1 MMGSPDDGL
10 LTRQHEVQ
18 RLLGQCLLRLQ
29 AYERLMKA
37 IVAHHDISGSA
48 QSLDNA
54 QASRLTDIG
63 RKTLGTL
70 VSHLLESFLTT
81 DERRRSAESSVEPL
95 ANEHMGRVRIQ
106 IDLPADDFARTEN
119 GLKELVLLRNNLVHH
134 FLEWH
139 DLGSLDGCRAA
150 EAALIDASGRIKQH
164 FEGLRQWA
172 EDLDRIRLHAAEV
185 IRSEALRDFVVDGTI
200 PWPITEIV
208 RALKEAAG
216 ELAIEG
222 WAPVAKASDWVTA
235 RYPGEVPANYGC
247 RTWRQVLH
255 QSGIFE
261 LRYVQT
267 EGQRVGWY
275 RVRGHVLHS

>member
-1 MMGSPDDGL
+1 MTGSTDGGL
-10 LTRQHEVQ
+10 RMRQHEVQ

-48 QSLDNA
+48 PSLDKA

-81 DERRRSAESSVEPL
+81 DEKRRSAESSVEPL
-95 ANEHMGRVRIQ
+95 ANEHTGRVRIQ
-106 IDLPADDFARTEN
+106 IDLPAGDFARTEN

-150 EAALIDASGRIKQH
+150 ESALIDASGRIKQH
-164 FEGLRQWA
+164 FDDLRQWTD
-172 EDLDRIRLHAAEV
+172 DLVQTRLHLAEV
-185 IRSEALRDFVVDGTI
+185 IQSDAIRDLIVMAQFLGPSPRS
-200 PWPITEIV
+200 
-208 RALKEAAG
+208 
-216 ELAIEG
+216 
-222 WAPVAKASDWVTA
+222 
-235 RYPGEVPANYGC
+235 
-247 RTWRQVLH
+247 
-255 QSGIFE
+255 
-261 LRYVQT
+261 
-267 EGQRVGWY
+267 
-275 RVRGHVLHS
+275 